1 MQDFEIGAK
10 YQSVAHVVFRDPQ
23 SPLRISAD
31 SDILHIPAP
40 HIISDR
46 PGGIGLDEL
55 EGLLE
60 HQEYVKEGGI
70 PAFENVME
78 SVLQSG
84 RDEKNDRFIECK
96 IQRSSMWYLPRN
108 QRCTEK
114 SHSHNFCKIL
124 ISLHSAVLGLQVI
137 PGGFWM

>member
-1 MQDFEIGAK
+1 MQDFEIGTK
-10 YQSVAHVVFRDPQ
+10 YQSVAYVVFRDPQ

-40 HIISDR
+40 HIIPDR

-60 HQEYVKEGGI
+60 PQENAKEGGI

-84 RDEKNDRFIECK
+84 RDEKNDRVIECK

-108 QRCTEK
+108 Q
-114 SHSHNFCKIL
+114 H
-124 ISLHSAVLGLQVI
+124 
-137 PGGFWM
+137 